1 MIDTTGSMSDELSY
15 LQAEVADVI
24 HDVREKVGQSVKIR
38 LSVNFYRDHG
48 DAYVVRKFPF
58 TEDIDAAIADLGAQS
73 ADGGGDFPEAVVE
86 ALDAAVFESEW
97 SASARSRLCFLVLDA
112 PPHAE
117 EDGIGSMQVSL
128 EAAAK
133 LGIRVIP
140 VAASGV
146 DKSTEFFLRMADI
159 LTGGTYVFLTSHSG
173 IGGEHI
179 EPTIGEYQV
188 ELLNALLSRLIV
200 QSLQDG

>member
-73 ADGGGDFPEAVVE
+73 ADGAVTSRRRWSRRSTRRSLR
-86 ALDAAVFESEW
+86 ANGAPRRARG
-97 SASARSRLCFLVLDA
+97 SASWSWTRRRTRRRT
-112 PPHAE
+112 
-117 EDGIGSMQVSL
+117 GS
-128 EAAAK
+128 
-133 LGIRVIP
+133 GRC
-140 VAASGV
+140 
-146 DKSTEFFLRMADI
+146 R
-159 LTGGTYVFLTSHSG
+159 
-173 IGGEHI
+173 
-179 EPTIGEYQV
+179 
-188 ELLNALLSRLIV
+188 
-200 QSLQDG
+200 